1 MGLFYLF
8 SSKWK
13 IGFDNLVQEHET
25 AIITFLSNILE
36 VYPDMNGVDKEMITD
51 CISMRKD
58 EQLPVQRWGAP
69 LSSLPSKSKKFI
81 FENGEQICKAYEA
94 FKKYNSK
101 KKRAIILFERFKV
114 NNVFD
119 SVFAGYLG
127 YNYEIKNLKSEQ
139 YCCIVGNYPLLLEK
153 AAEIVKVKADK
164 QLEMKNKLYEKV
176 AKKRIQQLITKQLH
190 SSIPI
195 NITGLNPDMTS
206 AIIGMSNTFTQMY
219 AHDGINESVIE
230 FLQDK
235 YSVDE
240 GTVNGA
246 LIILANKSE
255 FYKEEAFYNKLKD
268 IVTSDSLLLKYLS
281 RNGHKKDHEGI
292 LYCDETFVTLQLY
305 LNTHKQRL
313 DTTHWFQQQT
323 SFSKFSSQS
332 AAKFT
337 NIKILYN
344 RMYIDTVDENGL
356 DIKKVLNF
364 THVVFK
370 EFTYKNLTFDI
381 PSTSQYI
388 FSNGLLAVKYFNNEL
403 CISKDNQKETFD
415 ILEYIVYVYSRME
428 SNLTVVLN
436 TSKQKGNGVDEY
448 LQFNYLAM
456 LLHQHRIPYYNL
468 NDIQKTEIPKSIVVV
483 EAVSEVQ
490 VFRETCRLIT
500 RTFPGVPFSYVS
512 VFNELTDKQYD
523 SLINSKK

>member
-240 GTVNGA
+240 GTVNEA
-246 LIILANKSE
+246 LVILANKTE
-255 FYKEEAFYNKLKD
+255 FYKEEAFYDKIKNID
-268 IVTSDSLLLKYLS
+268 ESDSLLIDYL
-281 RNGHKKDHEGI
+281 NGDGREKDHEGI
-292 LYCDETFVTLQLY
+292 LFCNDTFVSLQLFINTRKQRQKTMLWLQLQKKFNEY
-305 LNTHKQRL
+305 CLQSAYKILDARIPFVSMYITTTNETGLNT
-313 DTTHWFQQQT
+313 
-323 SFSKFSSQS
+323 
-332 AAKFT
+332 
-337 NIKILYN
+337 
-344 RMYIDTVDENGL
+344 
-356 DIKKVLNF
+356 KKVLQF
-364 THVVFK
+364 THMYFN
-370 EFTYKNLTFDI
+370 EFTYENLTFQI
-381 PSTSQYI
+381 SSASQYI
-388 FSNGLLAVKYFNNEL
+388 FTNKFLAVKYLNSELDVYNEHLKETYETLDFIVNLYSKMDNNLVVIFNN
-403 CISKDNQKETFD
+403 SKLNSVGEKN
-415 ILEYIVYVYSRME
+415 R
-428 SNLTVVLN
+428 SNLL
-436 TSKQKGNGVDEY
+436 SI
-448 LQFNYLAM
+448 
-456 LLHQHRIPYYNL
+456 LLEEHIIPYYYID
-468 NDIQKTEIPKSIVVV
+468 DINNIEVPKSLIVVDD
-483 EAVSEVQ
+483 VSEVDE
-490 VFRETCRLIT
+490 FRETCRVIT
-500 RTFPGVPFSYVS
+500 RTFPGVVFSYVS
-512 VFNELTDKQYD
+512 LYSELTKHQFE
-523 SLINSKK
+523 SLKNI